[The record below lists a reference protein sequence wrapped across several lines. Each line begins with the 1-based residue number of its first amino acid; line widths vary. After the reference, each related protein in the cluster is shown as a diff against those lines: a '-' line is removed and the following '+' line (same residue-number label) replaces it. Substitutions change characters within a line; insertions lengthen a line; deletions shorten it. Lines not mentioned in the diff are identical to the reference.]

1 MNDVINIIQITRIV
15 MLPERLF
22 KLKHDLVD
30 GPEVDG
36 LDGGHVLRGKGRMKK
51 IEMVFLQVSK

>member
-1 MNDVINIIQITRIV
+1 
-15 MLPERLF
+15 MLPEGLF